1 MKDSEVQHE
10 GSSSK
15 ESGPHIV
22 RQLSISYV
30 RATSLIREE
39 KVLSRVLNPE
49 LSMQSSRNKG
59 VCAVLCCAVLW
70 GVFINSD
77 CV

>member
-1 MKDSEVQHE
+1 MKEAAVKKVGLHV
-10 GSSSK
+10 
-15 ESGPHIV
+15 V

-49 LSMQSSRNKG
+49 LSMQQLQQGCVS
-59 VCAVLCCAVLW
+59 VCVCVLW
-70 GVFINSD
+70 GVFINSEQMD